1 MVADDWEFHKADTA
15 AKNMCLTLDFLASY
29 LLWSGGGRFIFILNI
44 MRNLILSDESLS
56 LRDLVA
62 EVVAAYF
69 SNSHVNANDIPYV
82 ISQIASGLIAV
93 GGLAGESGP
102 ASSEGTA
109 PAKATAAQIRKSVTP
124 DALIS
129 FEDGKS
135 YKTLKRHLTLRG
147 LAPADYRERW
157 GLPHDYPMT
166 APSYSARRSELARS
180 LGLGRKSQAKP
191 AAKSTGG
198 RKKV

>member
-1 MVADDWEFHKADTA
+1 M
-15 AKNMCLTLDFLASY
+15 
-29 LLWSGGGRFIFILNI
+29 
-44 MRNLILSDESLS
+44 SDESLR

-62 EVVAAYF
+62 EVAAAYF
-69 SNSHVNANDIPYV
+69 SNSHVNPNDIPYV
-82 ISQIASGLIAV
+82 ISQIAAGFIAV
-93 GGLAGESGP
+93 GRSAGGSDP
-102 ASSEGTA
+102 ASSEDTA
-109 PAKATAAQIRKSVTP
+109 PAKATAAQIRKSMTP

-147 LAPADYRERW
+147 LTPADYRERW

-191 AAKSTGG
+191 AAKSAGG